1 MSAEIVCW
9 EVVLDIICLGLILG
23 IVGIAGLILDISH
36 IGHISSTFI
45 HRVSSEMVCWLS
57 DDRGSGSRSNI
68 GYWPHVTKIAT
79 PIPLPLLMW
88 N

>member
-9 EVVLDIICLGLILG
+9 EVVLEFICLGLIF
-23 IVGIAGLILDISH
+23 GIAGLILDISH
-36 IGHISSTFI
+36 IGHISWTFL
-45 HRVSSEMVCWLS
+45 HCVPPKMVCWLS

>member
-1 MSAEIVCW
+1 M
-9 EVVLDIICLGLILG
+9 VLDIIRLALIFG
-23 IVGIAGLILDISH
+23 IVDIAGLILGVSH
-36 IGHISSTFI
+36 IGHISSTFL
-45 HRVSSEMVCWLS
+45 HSMSPEMVCWLS

>member
-1 MSAEIVCW
+1 VSAEIVCW
-9 EVVLDIICLGLILG
+9 EVVLEVICLGLIF
-23 IVGIAGLILDISH
+23 GIAGLILDISH

-79 PIPLPLLMW
+79 PIPTPLMW